1 VEKAYYSIETQVGL
15 ISILNYIRGFE
26 VVFVKEIF
34 NILLEY
40 YCWDYAI
47 KLLSRLEPKLF
58 KIYPLSSVEQK
69 ELDIFLEE
77 NLYTRWI

>member
-1 VEKAYYSIETQVGL
+1 VEKAYYSIEIQAGL
-15 ISILNYIRGFE
+15 TSIPNYIRGFE
-26 VVFVKEIF
+26 AVFAKEIF

-58 KIYPLSSVEQK
+58 KIYPLSSIKQK
-69 ELDIFLEE
+69 KLDTFLKE
-77 NLYTRWI
+77 NLYTR